1 MLVSMKEILAEA
13 RNGKYGVA
21 APNVINEDT
30 ARVCI
35 EAAVEMRAPLILDFA
50 YQFHP
55 DIVSLGKIIC
65 MLAQTATV
73 PIAVNLDHGATFEQA
88 IWAIRAGFTSIMA
101 AARPMKTISGT
112 RLNLLKL
119 PMRWG

>member
-1 MLVSMKEILAEA
+1 MLVSMKEILVEA

-50 YQFHP
+50 CPSQSTWTMALHLNRPYGP
-55 DIVSLGKIIC
+55 YG
-65 MLAQTATV
+65 
-73 PIAVNLDHGATFEQA
+73 QA
-88 IWAIRAGFTSIMA
+88 SPPSWWTA

-112 RLNLLKL
+112 RLNL
-119 PMRWG
+119 

>member
-1 MLVSMKEILAEA
+1 MLVSMKEILVEA

-55 DIVSLGKIIC
+55 DIVSIGKIIRPQPC
-65 MLAQTATV
+65 PSQSTWTMALHLNR
-73 PIAVNLDHGATFEQA
+73 PYGPYGQA
-88 IWAIRAGFTSIMA
+88 SPPSWWTA

-112 RLNLLKL
+112 RLNL
-119 PMRWG
+119 